1 MFLFSLMQAKGS
13 AVGVERGRAVAMR
26 AGEMFAV
33 FEHFFFIMTD
43 FIWKHRLRK

>member
-33 FEHFFFIMTD
+33 VEHFFFHYDWFYLEASIT
-43 FIWKHRLRK
+43 